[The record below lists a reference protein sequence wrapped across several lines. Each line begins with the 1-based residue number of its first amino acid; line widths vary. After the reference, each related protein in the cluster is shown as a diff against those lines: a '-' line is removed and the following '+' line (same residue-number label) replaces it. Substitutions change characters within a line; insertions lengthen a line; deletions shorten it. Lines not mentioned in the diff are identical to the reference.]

1 MMRVRF
7 RNPRV
12 AAILPAALFFFS
24 LARAQGFGGTVL
36 DHLVRGD
43 SLLAQG
49 RGSEAIAQFQEARTL
64 CPTDPEIVAALQ
76 GEARGRLLQSEWLP
90 AVGLLEEAAT
100 RFPEDPRASNLLY
113 QAGFAAQRAGEID
126 RAIDLYQKALEKNPT
141 ADILPPLRF
150 QLAQAMRL
158 RARPG
163 DAIEVLKDFEKD
175 YPESNLLP
183 TVLYTLAIATHDKGT
198 GDGTGLLR
206 RLLSPFREHHPRDP
220 ALLRESAAIYGRLI
234 ERFPGRPAANEA
246 HFEMGLVLSEL
257 GRTSEAADYF
267 SKYVT
272 LNPVSP
278 VAATALERVAD
289 RNLLRSPKQ
298 SAEFYAL
305 ALVKAK
311 ANPKPID
318 PSYALS
324 RWLPVKK
331 TVADIL
337 SRVWVV
343 ALLGVVILAVA
354 LLTGRLVLRRLRRT
368 SHPVGA

>member
-1 MMRVRF
+1 MMRVRL
-7 RNPRV
+7 RNPKV
-12 AAILPAALFFFS
+12 AVTLPAALLYVS

-76 GEARGRLLQSEWLP
+76 GEARGRLLQNEWLP

-100 RFPEDPRASNLLY
+100 RFPEDPRTSNLLY

-126 RAIDLYQKALEKNPT
+126 RSIDLYRKALEKNPT
-141 ADILPPLRF
+141 PDILPPLKF
-150 QLAQAMRL
+150 QLAQAMRM

-163 DAIEVLKDFEKD
+163 DAIEVLKTFEKD

-183 TVLYTLAIATHDKGT
+183 NVLYTLAIATHDKGT
-198 GDGTGLLR
+198 GDG
-206 RLLSPFREHHPRDP
+206 DA

-257 GRTSEAADYF
+257 GRKSEAADYF

-272 LNPVSP
+272 LNPGSP

-289 RNLLRSPKQ
+289 RELLRSPKQ
-298 SAEFYAL
+298 SAQSYAL

-311 ANPKPID
+311 SNPKPTD
-318 PSYALS
+318 PAFGLS
-324 RWLPVKK
+324 RWLPLKQ
-331 TVADIL
+331 TVADLL
-337 SRVWVV
+337 SRVWMV
-343 ALLGVVILAVA
+343 ALLGVVILAAV
-354 LLTGRLVLRRLRRT
+354 LLTGRLVLRRFRRT